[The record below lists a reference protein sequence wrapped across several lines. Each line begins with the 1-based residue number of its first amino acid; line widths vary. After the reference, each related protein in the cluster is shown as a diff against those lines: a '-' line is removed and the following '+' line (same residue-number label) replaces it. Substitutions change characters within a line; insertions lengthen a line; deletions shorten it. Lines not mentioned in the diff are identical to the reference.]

1 MILRFLG
8 SLVTSDQ
15 LEFYNSKFHLKPSF
29 FFLKQIPKTIKGM
42 RFIIGL
48 RFGFLT
54 LPIPYSFV
62 LGQITIGNTRI
73 TNDQELTRITSIM

>member
-1 MILRFLG
+1 
-8 SLVTSDQ
+8 
-15 LEFYNSKFHLKPSF
+15 
-29 FFLKQIPKTIKGM
+29 M

-48 RFGFLT
+48 SFGFLT